1 MLIFSLIFLCML
13 YYVYA
18 YFSST
23 RISPYEVQAGSIVVD
38 NTCEGLA
45 LRQEDIV
52 YADGSGYISYYARAG
67 ERVAGSS
74 NVYTLDETG
83 QVINTLTASLDG
95 EALDADSL
103 NSLKTSMEAYESSIS
118 MTSFR
123 QVYDFKSLM

>member
-1 MLIFSLIFLCML
+1 M
-13 YYVYA
+13 
-18 YFSST
+18 
-23 RISPYEVQAGSIVVD
+23 VD
-38 NTCEGLA
+38 DPCEGLA

-74 NVYTLDETG
+74 NVYALDETG

-103 NSLKTSMEAYESSIS
+103 NSLKTSMEASKYIHFQQ
-118 MTSFR
+118 SFS
-123 QVYDFKSLM
+123 QVYDFKSRMENQIPFR